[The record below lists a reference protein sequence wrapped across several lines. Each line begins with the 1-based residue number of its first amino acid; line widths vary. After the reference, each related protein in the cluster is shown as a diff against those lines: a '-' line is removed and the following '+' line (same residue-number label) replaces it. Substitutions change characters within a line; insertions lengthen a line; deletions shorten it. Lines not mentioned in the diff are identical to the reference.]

1 MRRLQT
7 VTVSQFALFKSRE
20 DFPFAGRVTP
30 DSLSIRYRI
39 GYRNDF
45 RRRLKLRVTPS
56 PEGCSLVG
64 DLALPTSLIIFCIA
78 WESFVLLIGGIL
90 GWNYFA
96 GDLQLEHNAN
106 DLLYF
111 VPLGMILFMVGLV
124 WFGLWL
130 SF

>member
-1 MRRLQT
+1 
-7 VTVSQFALFKSRE
+7 
-20 DFPFAGRVTP
+20 
-30 DSLSIRYRI
+30 
-39 GYRNDF
+39 
-45 RRRLKLRVTPS
+45 
-56 PEGCSLVG
+56 VG

-130 SF
+130 SSFSEKKMLERVRLIVSGRMVGAQT